1 MLKKENLS
9 NSRKIYKTGIL
20 YDFPRMERISYSRF
34 KRAVKSKLMN
44 VYGYYE
50 KNKRCGYIVV
60 SEEDGAVFFC
70 YLAVKRDCRNKGYGS
85 KMIKEIVEYF
95 SDRKYLILEADSPF
109 GITDEQEL
117 EIINRRKNFYYK
129 NGFKQLPNI
138 EYCLFSVNYDLL
150 VYELSSNGVTNY
162 EAIESVRKI
171 YSKYG
176 VNMKYFDV
184 KIVEN

>member
-20 YDFPRMERISYSRF
+20 YDFPRIERISYSRF
-34 KRAVKSKLMN
+34 KRAVKNKLLD

-50 KNKRCGYIVV
+50 ENKRCGYIVV
-60 SEEDGAVFFC
+60 SVENGAVFLS
-70 YLAVKRDCRNKGYGS
+70 YLAVGRDCRSHGYGS

-95 SDRKYLILEADSPF
+95 SDRKYLVLEVDSPS

-129 NGFKQLPNI
+129 NGFKQLENI
-138 EYCLFSVNYDLL
+138 EYFFLHFPRFLQILSYLL
-150 VYELSSNGVTNY
+150 
-162 EAIESVRKI
+162 
-171 YSKYG
+171 
-176 VNMKYFDV
+176 
-184 KIVEN
+184 